1 MLNLNQRGRAVW
13 QLTGLIILGSVVQ
26 IHSPPLIY
34 TSALI
39 NHNRISIKNILILYV
54 HYIWPQINLKDLI
67 FSVPCGLFISKVNP
81 YDNFVIEIT
90 SVYLCDMKYHS
101 LFVVYN
107 ALFQLLLLDLLFL
120 LIYTDSFKQNVSNT
134 SYDFVCSTVLVFND
148 DVLYKLV
155 DPT

>member
-1 MLNLNQRGRAVW
+1 M
-13 QLTGLIILGSVVQ
+13 
-26 IHSPPLIY
+26 
-34 TSALI
+34 
-39 NHNRISIKNILILYV
+39 
-54 HYIWPQINLKDLI
+54 
-67 FSVPCGLFISKVNP
+67 NP